1 MQNEQ
6 RKNWLTY
13 PTLFGLQARLPTPR
27 LNLGSFCIVT
37 QHTNTYIPLLS
48 FLISTPL
55 QSISSKASAPS
66 SSASSS
72 SGVASLLGK
81 TIFRG
86 NLTYV
91 TYILGG
97 CIILEGIYG
106 TVLDGFWNSVNH
118 GRTYKSV
125 DWSKFKTED
134 DEE

>member
-1 MQNEQ
+1 MF
-6 RKNWLTY
+6 Y
-13 PTLFGLQARLPTPR
+13 FIFF
-27 LNLGSFCIVT
+27 SF
-37 QHTNTYIPLLS
+37 P
-48 FLISTPL
+48 LISLT
-55 QSISSKASAPS
+55 ASATPSAS
-66 SSASSS
+66 SSSSS
-72 SGVASLLGK
+72 SGVASFLGK

-118 GRTYKSV
+118 GRTFKSV
-125 DWSKFKTED
+125 DWTKFKTDD

>member
-1 MQNEQ
+1 MCTHS
-6 RKNWLTY
+6 LLFLF
-13 PTLFGLQARLPTPR
+13 TLY
-27 LNLGSFCIVT
+27 I
-37 QHTNTYIPLLS
+37 NTKPFSYLAFVLV
-48 FLISTPL
+48 
-55 QSISSKASAPS
+55 ASAPS
-66 SSASSS
+66 ASSASS

-118 GRTYKSV
+118 GRTYKTV
-125 DWSKFKTED
+125 DWTKFKTED